1 MTTSILNEYWPAPR
15 AHAPVRASVLVP
27 ASKSL
32 TNRFLT
38 LAALAGAAGD
48 KDGETVLHNPLA
60 SRDSD
65 LMVAALQ
72 YMGVRFAAAADGSW
86 RLSPGQA
93 PSTPVTIDCGLA
105 GTVMRFAPVIAA
117 LRGGDYI
124 FDGDEAAR
132 VRPMAELLS
141 ALAQQGVVITQLD
154 DQHQPLPGHT
164 GPATALPFRL
174 QSSGQL
180 PGGTVTLDST
190 ATSQYITALLFL
202 GVGTDAPLTIRHT
215 GANVPSPDH
224 IQMTAELLAEHGI
237 QITGSGPE
245 WTVTPGTIAPFAATV
260 EPDLSNAGPFLAA
273 AVVTGG
279 SVSVPH
285 WPATTTQVGDQWR
298 SILPRFGATVS
309 FQPDPDEPNSGTLTV
324 TGSTERDATG
334 RSSFP
339 GGGTIADASE
349 LAPTIAAIAA
359 LANSP
364 TTLTGIA
371 HLRGHETDRLAAL
384 TAEINRLGGSVV
396 ETADGLAITPAP
408 LRAGRF
414 GSYHDHRMATAGA
427 ILGLVVPG
435 VEVENIETTA
445 KTMPDFPQL
454 WTTMVGDAARPGEAP

>member
-1 MTTSILNEYWPAPR
+1 MTASTRHGCWPAPN
-15 AHAPVRASVLVP
+15 AKSPVQASVLVP

-32 TNRFLT
+32 TNRFLA
-38 LAALAGAAGD
+38 LAALAEASVDHPA
-48 KDGETVLHNPLA
+48 TVLHNPLA

-65 LMVAALQ
+65 LMVQALEA
-72 YMGVRFAAAADGSW
+72 MGTQFSNTAEGAWQLR
-86 RLSPGQA
+86 PGPA
-93 PSTPVTIDCGLA
+93 PTQQVHIDCGLA
-105 GTVMRFAPVIAA
+105 GTVMRFAPIIAA

-132 VRPMAELLS
+132 VRPMAELLA
-141 ALAQQGVVITQLD
+141 ALAQQGVVLTQLD
-154 DQHQPLPGHT
+154 ADHQPVPGHN

-180 PGGTVTLDST
+180 PGGTVTVDST

-202 GVGTDAPLTIRHT
+202 GAGTQTPLTIRHT
-215 GANVPSPDH
+215 GTNVPSPDH
-224 IQMTAELLAEHGI
+224 ILMTAELLGEHGI
-237 QITGSGPE
+237 AITGTGPE
-245 WTVTPGTIAPFAATV
+245 WTVTPGTIAPFTATV

-279 SVSVPH
+279 TVSVPH
-285 WPATTTQVGDQWR
+285 WPADTTQVGDQWR
-298 SILPRFGATVS
+298 TILPRFGASVS
-309 FQPDPDEPNSGTLTV
+309 FTPDVQTPNSGTLTV
-324 TGSTERDATG
+324 TGAAERDSAG
-334 RSSFP
+334 RSVYP

-359 LANSP
+359 LATSP

-384 TAEINRLGGSVV
+384 TTEINSLGGSVV
-396 ETADGLAITPAP
+396 ETADGLEITPAP
-408 LRAGRF
+408 LHAGQF

-427 ILGLVVPG
+427 IIGLVVDG
-435 VEVENIETTA
+435 LEVENIETTA

-454 WTTMVGDAARPGEAP
+454 WTTMVGDAARPSEAL